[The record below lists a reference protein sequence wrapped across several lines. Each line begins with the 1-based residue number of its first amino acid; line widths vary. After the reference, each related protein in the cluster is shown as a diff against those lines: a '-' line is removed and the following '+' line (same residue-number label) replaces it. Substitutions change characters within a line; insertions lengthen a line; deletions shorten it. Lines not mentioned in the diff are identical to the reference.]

1 MKNDISYVILLTLN
15 KIIMSIEIIGEDGFL
30 DTLRVIGGTSGGI
43 SANTRLATV
52 RWPDGDEADTFIKI
66 FPIGTRSLEIINESF
81 GFLMAQEINLRQSPR
96 VALIKIS
103 VDDIPSVAD
112 DIFAQE
118 NGYYYAWA
126 CRSIGGENMKKM
138 YFKPP
143 YQNGTPQEFSKY
155 FDALNEWD
163 HFANLIA
170 FDDCIGNS
178 DRNPGNIIFLGK
190 NNLAVI
196 DHGRIFG
203 GVNWPVDGLRGSEN
217 FDNWMLNHFIQHHGN
232 APSHI
237 AWQPVIYCA
246 TDNAT
251 KYSTYWGDLLN
262 KILPVFEAL
271 IPNVETVSVAAALLI
286 EYFKNRSL
294 CSVNY
299 FKNLS
304 THYSSLGAT
313 AP

>member
-1 MKNDISYVILLTLN
+1 
-15 KIIMSIEIIGEDGFL
+15 MSIENIGEDGFL
-30 DTLRVIGGTSGGI
+30 DTLRIVGGSSGGV

-52 RWPDGDEADTFIKI
+52 RWPDGKEADTFIKI
-66 FPIGTRSLEIINESF
+66 FPVETRSLEIINESF

-103 VDDIPSVAD
+103 VDDIPSVAN

-143 YQNGTPQEFSKY
+143 YDSGSPQEFLQY
-155 FDALNEWD
+155 FDALSEWD
-163 HFANLIA
+163 HFSNLIA
-170 FDDCIGNS
+170 FDDCVGNC

-190 NNLAVI
+190 NNLAII
-196 DHGRIFG
+196 DHGLIFG
-203 GVNWPVDGLRGSEN
+203 GSYWSIDGLQNANNFEN
-217 FDNWMLNHFIQHHGN
+217 LMLNNFIQQHNN

-237 AWQPVIYCA
+237 AWQPVIDCA
-246 TDNAT
+246 ANNVS
-251 KYSTYWGDLLN
+251 KYSTFWDKLFH
-262 KILPVFEAL
+262 KIIPVFQVL
-271 IPNVETVSVAAALLI
+271 IPNIQTVSVVAALLI
-286 EYFKNRSL
+286 NYLKNRVLS
-294 CSVNY
+294 SASR
-299 FKNLS
+299 FTSLS
-304 THYSSLGAT
+304 THYSSLGAV